1 MLYDRSLG
9 QLDKA
14 NENHKEIQRKAE
26 EYARFIKEA
35 YDALEKA
42 PKDSIVKVLK
52 TAKGTI
58 YSFYSLGYDSEEIG
72 FEEMLEQMQ
81 QAGDTRILY
90 VTVLESK
97 WSFSVLSADCRDKLR
112 ALHPDNVHAENIS
125 LRLGSAPAF

>member
-1 MLYDRSLG
+1 MLYDCSLG
-9 QLDKA
+9 LLDETMEA
-14 NENHKEIQRKAE
+14 HKEIQRKAE
-26 EYARFIKEA
+26 EYRVFLEEA
-35 YDALEKA
+35 YAVLEKA
-42 PKDSIVKVLK
+42 PEQSIVKVLK

-58 YSFYSLGYDSEEIG
+58 YSFYSLGYGSKEIG